1 MCYNEIKTVG
11 GGDAMGKVQKSKRS
25 RKAKK
30 EAKHAGLKINTAHPS
45 HLSSKDTKA
54 IREHWEKIYGSK
66 EAKTELTQ

>member
-30 EAKHAGLKINTAHPS
+30 EATYAGLKTNTAHPS
-45 HLSSKDTKA
+45 HLNVKDLKA
-54 IREHWEKIYGSK
+54 IRELWEKLYGGK
-66 EAKTELTQ
+66 EKTEY